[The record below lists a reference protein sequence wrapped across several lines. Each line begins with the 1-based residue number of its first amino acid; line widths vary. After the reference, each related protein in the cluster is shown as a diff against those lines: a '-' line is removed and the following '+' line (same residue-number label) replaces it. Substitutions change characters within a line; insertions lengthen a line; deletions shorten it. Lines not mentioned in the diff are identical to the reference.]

1 MSELNER
8 RWSVLSERG
17 REAAGLVYADAAELM
32 RRLLGEKVHGT
43 CVVTDE
49 AAARLGG
56 AGARPTTGGGGEVA
70 PGSNGTPRDNGAAAP
85 AKKRRAPRKKKA
97 DAGAGG

>member
-17 REAAGLVYADAAELM
+17 LEAAGLVYADAASLM
-32 RRLLGEKVHGT
+32 RRLLGEKVYGT

-49 AAARLGG
+49 AASRLGG
-56 AGARPTTGGGGEVA
+56 VGARQATGEGMPGG
-70 PGSNGTPRDNGAAAP
+70 NGAPRDNGAAP
-85 AKKRRAPRKKKA
+85 ARKRRAPRRKRA
-97 DAGAGG
+97 DAETKS